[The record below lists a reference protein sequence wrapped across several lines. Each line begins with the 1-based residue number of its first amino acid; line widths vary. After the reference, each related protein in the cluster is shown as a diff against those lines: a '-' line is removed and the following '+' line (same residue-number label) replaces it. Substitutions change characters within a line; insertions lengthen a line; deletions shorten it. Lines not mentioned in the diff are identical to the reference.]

1 MLDKPWALK
10 TNREVA
16 AKYFRIVRTRE
27 EIHRLNIEIAR
38 LQKWVNAENAHMLEV
53 STALSLTN
61 PVLVREIQW
70 WYEEHRRVNNL
81 HRVRLEAIYNLAGYS
96 GVPVEEENVIN
107 MDDEPAVLE
116 ALRSTDSI
124 EIDEDYT
131 LCDKADH
138 LESCLART

>member
-1 MLDKPWALK
+1 
-10 TNREVA
+10 
-16 AKYFRIVRTRE
+16 
-27 EIHRLNIEIAR
+27 
-38 LQKWVNAENAHMLEV
+38 
-53 STALSLTN
+53 
-61 PVLVREIQW
+61 
-70 WYEEHRRVNNL
+70 VNNL